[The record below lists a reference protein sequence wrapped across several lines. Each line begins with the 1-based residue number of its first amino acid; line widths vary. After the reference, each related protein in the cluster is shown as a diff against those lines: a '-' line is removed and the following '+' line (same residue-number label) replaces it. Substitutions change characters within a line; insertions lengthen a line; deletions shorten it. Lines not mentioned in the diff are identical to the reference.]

1 MFVVGEWEGAL
12 ENFRLEEKEEPFDLK
27 FFLFFIFWWV
37 PSQKIHARQDSFYL
51 FFFQPKSLRGNF
63 YLRKLSLSRSQKNKL
78 KLLTFDN
85 VSLAPAFSLKPVR
98 RSRMKTAIDFSR
110 QNDAGALA
118 RITESLVFV
127 VVPVL
132 ESKGL

>member
-12 ENFRLEEKEEPFDLK
+12 ENFRLEEEKEPFDLK
-27 FFLFFIFWWV
+27 FFIFCFVGAVSKNTRSAKLHFTLFFSTEKFT
-37 PSQKIHARQDSFYL
+37 RL
-51 FFFQPKSLRGNF
+51 FLFKKVKPLPIT
-63 YLRKLSLSRSQKNKL
+63 KNKP

-85 VSLAPAFSLKPVR
+85 ASLATAFSLKPVGR
-98 RSRMKTAIDFSR
+98 NRMKSFPVKMM
-110 QNDAGALA
+110 L
-118 RITESLVFV
+118 ITESLVFV

>member
-12 ENFRLEEKEEPFDLK
+12 ENFRLEEEKEPFDWK
-27 FFLFFIFWWV
+27 FFIFCFV
-37 PSQKIHARQDSFYL
+37 GAVSKNTRSAKLHFTL
-51 FFFQPKSLRGNF
+51 FFSTEKCTRLFLFKKVKPLPIT
-63 YLRKLSLSRSQKNKL
+63 KNKP

-85 VSLAPAFSLKPVR
+85 ASLATAFSLKPVGR
-98 RSRMKTAIDFSR
+98 NRMKSFPAKMM
-110 QNDAGALA
+110 L
-118 RITESLVFV
+118 ITESLLFV

>member
-1 MFVVGEWEGAL
+1 MGGGAR
-12 ENFRLEEKEEPFDLK
+12 EFRLEEEEEPFDLK
-27 FFLFFIFWWV
+27 FFLFFVLWV
-37 PSQKIHARQDSFYL
+37 PSQKKHAPPSFT
-51 FFFQPKSLRGNF
+51 FFFFSTEKFTRLFLFKKVKPLRIT
-63 YLRKLSLSRSQKNKL
+63 KNKL

-85 VSLAPAFSLKPVR
+85 VSLATAFSLKPVGR
-98 RSRMKTAIDFSR
+98 GRMKTAIEFSR

-118 RITESLVFV
+118 RSTESLVFV

>member
-12 ENFRLEEKEEPFDLK
+12 ENFRLEEEKEPFDLK
-27 FFLFFIFWWV
+27 FFIFCFVGAVSKNTRSAKLHFTLFF
-37 PSQKIHARQDSFYL
+37 QL
-51 FFFQPKSLRGNF
+51 KSLRAYF
-63 YLRKLSLSRSQKNKL
+63 LFKKVKPLPITKNKP

-85 VSLAPAFSLKPVR
+85 ASLATAFSLKPVGR
-98 RSRMKTAIDFSR
+98 NRMKSFPAKMM
-110 QNDAGALA
+110 L
-118 RITESLVFV
+118 ITESLVFV

>member
-12 ENFRLEEKEEPFDLK
+12 ENFRLEEEKEPFDLK
-27 FFLFFIFWWV
+27 FFIFCFVGAVSKNTRSAKLHFTLFFSTEKFT
-37 PSQKIHARQDSFYL
+37 RL
-51 FFFQPKSLRGNF
+51 FLFKKVKPFPIT
-63 YLRKLSLSRSQKNKL
+63 KNKP

-85 VSLAPAFSLKPVR
+85 ASLATAFSLKPVGR
-98 RSRMKTAIDFSR
+98 NRMKSFPTKMM
-110 QNDAGALA
+110 L
-118 RITESLVFV
+118 ITESLVFV

>member
-12 ENFRLEEKEEPFDLK
+12 ENFRLEEEKEPFDWK
-27 FFLFFIFWWV
+27 FFIFCFV
-37 PSQKIHARQDSFYL
+37 GAVSKNTRSAKLHFTL
-51 FFFQPKSLRGNF
+51 FFSTEKFTRLFLFKKVKPLPIT
-63 YLRKLSLSRSQKNKL
+63 KNKP

-85 VSLAPAFSLKPVR
+85 ASLATAFSLKPVGR
-98 RSRMKTAIDFSR
+98 NRMKSFPAKMM
-110 QNDAGALA
+110 L
-118 RITESLVFV
+118 ITESLLFV